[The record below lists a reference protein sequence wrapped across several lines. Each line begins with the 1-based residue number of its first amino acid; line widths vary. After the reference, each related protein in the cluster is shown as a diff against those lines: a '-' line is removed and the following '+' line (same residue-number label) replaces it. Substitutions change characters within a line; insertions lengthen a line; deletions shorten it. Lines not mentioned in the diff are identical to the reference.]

1 VKTTSLP
8 LHQQTKKK
16 RTRKQI
22 KIIMTANDRMT
33 TSRLDNTGISFFYPY
48 SQQNQKHHQFGISRT
63 KKRGTK
69 AKKTNV
75 EKGWAARVVRAT
87 E

>member
-1 VKTTSLP
+1 
-8 LHQQTKKK
+8 
-16 RTRKQI
+16 
-22 KIIMTANDRMT
+22 MTANDRMT
-33 TSRLDNTGISFFYPY
+33 TSRLNNTGISFFTLTL
-48 SQQNQKHHQFGISRT
+48 SKT
-63 KKRGTK
+63 KNITNLGSAEKKGTK